1 MCRELLG
8 NGSAVG
14 VLGISEGL
22 VVVREHGLD
31 VSQDRIDP
39 LELRQITRLALAHDF
54 DRVSAPGI
62 GDRGEARQAVA
73 EYVGADSQAG
83 AGPRGYR
90 LAGEAWHR
98 RELDKARAALVIER
112 DCCNEGHLVFGA
124 ATGLATGE
132 FAAKVGI
139 VDLHRPRQS
148 VLGLARRHGR
158 HDLVVHQP
166 GRGVTHTD
174 VALE

>member
-22 VVVREHGLD
+22 VGAREHGLD

-54 DRVSAPGI
+54 DRVNAPGI
-62 GDRGEARQAVA
+62 ADRCEARQAVA
-73 EYVGADSQAG
+73 EYVGADHQVGS
-83 AGPRGYR
+83 GPRGYR

-98 RELDKARAALVIER
+98 RELDKPFTRSFSTK
-112 DCCNEGHLVFGA
+112 N
-124 ATGLATGE
+124 
-132 FAAKVGI
+132 
-139 VDLHRPRQS
+139 QS
-148 VLGLARRHGR
+148 STWS
-158 HDLVVHQP
+158 QSC
-166 GRGVTHTD
+166 
-174 VALE
+174 